1 MSDFSLADYL
11 QSFLDVEQS
20 LDKAHFFDLQLERMH
35 KLLEAFGH
43 PEDHL
48 RFVHV
53 AGSKGKG
60 STCAY
65 LAEILRASGYRV
77 GLYTSPHLYSP
88 FERIRVLEAGSRGQ
102 GAGKTL
108 LCSMLHA
115 PCFEGMIT
123 EEEAT
128 DRLSYYAPVVDELRK
143 TEEITFYELWTA
155 LALSFFDHKKVNVVV
170 LETGL
175 GGRLDATNAVD
186 TMVCGITP
194 IGLEH
199 TAILGDTLAEIA
211 AEKAAIIKLPTQK
224 VVLAPQE
231 KEAREVLQKRCEAFG
246 IRPNIVGETIGIQ
259 VQRQSAEGVEFDVVG
274 RRPYKGLRTRLAG
287 AHQAWNAAL
296 AIGMAEDLE
305 VFGFMIT
312 EESVRQGVLDTR
324 WPVRFE
330 IVPNAPTLVLDAAH
344 TVESAKAV
352 AETFRSVYPG
362 KKAFL
367 VIGMSQDK
375 RYGAFC
381 NEFKEIAG
389 SVIFTRSKH
398 PRSREFHSVD
408 VARLLPSADKV
419 VTKCVPRAL
428 EEAFQRAGSDG
439 IVLVTGSIFVCAE
452 ARETLGA

>member
-1 MSDFSLADYL
+1 MSTFLLTDYL
-11 QSFLDVEQS
+11 ASFLDVEQS

-35 KLLEAFGH
+35 KLLEVFGQ
-43 PEDHL
+43 PEDRL

-65 LAEILRASGYRV
+65 LAEILRASDYRV

-88 FERIRVLEAGSRGQ
+88 FERIRVLDRRTADGGCPTSDIRHP
-102 GAGKTL
+102 THL
-108 LCSMLHA
+108 
-115 PCFEGMIT
+115 FEGAVT

-128 DRLSYYAPVVDELRK
+128 DRLAYYAPLVDELRK
-143 TEEITFYELWTA
+143 TEQITFYELWTA
-155 LALSFFDHKKVNVVV
+155 LALSYFDHKKVSVVV

-199 TAILGDTLAEIA
+199 TAILGETLAAIA

-224 VVLAPQE
+224 VVLAPQK
-231 KEAREVLQKRCEAFG
+231 KEAGDVLKKRCEAFG

-259 VQRQSAEGVEFDVVG
+259 IQEQSAQGVEFDVVG
-274 RRPYKGLRTRLAG
+274 RRPYKGLRTRLIG

-305 VFGFMIT
+305 VFGYLIT
-312 EESVRQGVLDTR
+312 EESVRQGVLDTI

-330 IVPNAPTLVLDAAH
+330 VVPNTPAMVLDAAH

-362 KKAFL
+362 KKAVL

-375 RYGAFC
+375 PYEAFC
-381 NEFKEIAG
+381 NEFKEITGA
-389 SVIFTRSKH
+389 VIFTRSKH
-398 PRSREFHSVD
+398 PRSREFHPLDVAKFFPSVD
-408 VARLLPSADKV
+408 KI
-419 VTKCVPRAL
+419 VTRCVPRAL

-452 ARETLGA
+452 AREHVSI

>member
-1 MSDFSLADYL
+1 MSTFSLADYL
-11 QSFLDVEQS
+11 ASFLDTERV
-20 LDKAHFFDLQLERMH
+20 LDKAHFSDLQLERVQ

-65 LAEILRASGYRV
+65 LAEIMRASGYRV

-88 FERIRVLEAGSRGQ
+88 FERIRVLEPAQDSARMTTGG
-102 GAGKTL
+102 
-108 LCSMLHA
+108 
-115 PCFEGMIT
+115 FEGMIA
-123 EEEAT
+123 EEEAA
-128 DRLSYYAPVVDELRK
+128 DRLAYYAPLVDELRR
-143 TEEITFYELWTA
+143 TEPITFYELWTA
-155 LALSFFDHKKVNVVV
+155 LALSYFDFKKVNIVI

-194 IGLEH
+194 IGFEH

-211 AEKAAIIKLPTQK
+211 AEKAAIIKSPTQK
-224 VVLAPQE
+224 AVLAPQD
-231 KEAREVLQKRCEAFG
+231 KAAREVLEKRCASFG
-246 IRPNIVGETIGIQ
+246 IRPDVIGETISVLVRQ
-259 VQRQSAEGVEFDVVG
+259 QSASGVEFDVDG
-274 RRPYKGLRTRLAG
+274 RRKYAGLTTALCG
-287 AHQAWNAAL
+287 AHHAWNAAL
-296 AIGMAEDLE
+296 AICMAEALE
-305 VFGFMIT
+305 VFGYVLT
-312 EESVRQGVLDTR
+312 EESVRRGVQDIR

-330 IVPNAPTLVLDAAH
+330 VVANTPTMVLDAAH
-344 TVESAKAV
+344 TVESAKAL

-362 KKAFL
+362 KKAVL

-375 RYGAFC
+375 RYEAFS
-381 NEFKEIAG
+381 NEFQEIAG
-389 SVIFTRSKH
+389 AVIFTRSKH
-398 PRSREFHSVD
+398 PRCREFHSLD
-408 VARLLPSADKV
+408 VARVLPSVDKV

-439 IVLVTGSIFVCAE
+439 VVLVTGSIFVCAE
-452 ARETLGA
+452 AREHVSV